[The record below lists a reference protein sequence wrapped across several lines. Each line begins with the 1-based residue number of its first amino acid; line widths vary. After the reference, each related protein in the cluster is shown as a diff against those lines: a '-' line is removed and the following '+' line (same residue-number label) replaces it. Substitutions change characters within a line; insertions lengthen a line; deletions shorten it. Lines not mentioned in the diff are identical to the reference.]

1 MLGKIGET
9 LSGILQPRY
18 RQVGELQCQLRSQQ
32 NVQENIRLGIPSFI
46 YSLFF
51 LVHLIL
57 R

>member
-1 MLGKIGET
+1 MFGKIGDT

-18 RQVGELQCQLRSQQ
+18 RLLGELQCQLRSQQ
-32 NVQENIRLGIPSFI
+32 NVQENKRLGTPSFI
-46 YSLFF
+46 YSLFL